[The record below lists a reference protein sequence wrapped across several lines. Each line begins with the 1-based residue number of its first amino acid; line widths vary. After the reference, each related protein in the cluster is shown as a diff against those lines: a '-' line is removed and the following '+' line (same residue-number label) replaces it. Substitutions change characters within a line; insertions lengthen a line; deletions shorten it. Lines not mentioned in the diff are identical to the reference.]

1 MDGVL
6 YVTDEN
12 NNKRYIQ
19 IDLLKHG
26 AIVEDILDRL
36 TIQMR
41 KNEKSYPLNDIINE
55 LKEDGDLDK
64 YV

>member
-12 NNKRYIQ
+12 NNNRYIQ

>member
-55 LKEDGDLDK
+55 LKGDGNLDK

>member
-12 NNKRYIQ
+12 NNKKYIQ
-19 IDLLKHG
+19 IDLHKHG